1 MPERDGH
8 LATVE
13 DRNEWV
19 ATRPPEA
26 QGKRG
31 LWRGH
36 KNAQGFKP
44 GHDPRRHLRGP
55 FDGARQK
62 SIEAIASQHAQE
74 AVDVLRSVYSD
85 ESAPHTARV
94 QAAKEMLDRGHG
106 KPVDRV
112 AIAQINDQAGGGKVL
127 TRDELMLRLS
137 QKFAGEVSEPVTEI
151 IEHRAD
157 TDPAPHPMCETVELG
172 DVEGQD
178 TPHPFSE
185 TNDENVD

>member
-1 MPERDGH
+1 MRAVVKD
-8 LATVE
+8 ATIRVQ
-13 DRNEWV
+13 
-19 ATRPPEA
+19 EA
-26 QGKRG
+26 ESQGRG
-31 LWRGH
+31 
-36 KNAQGFKP
+36 KP
-44 GHDPRRHLRGP
+44 GPKVGGFNPGAFKTGPDPRRHLNGP

-62 SIEAIASQHAQE
+62 SIEALASQYAQE
-74 AVDVLRSVYSD
+74 VVDVLRSLYLD
-85 ESAPHTARV
+85 ETAPPAVRL
-94 QAAKEMLDRGHG
+94 AAGKEMLDRGHG

-157 TDPAPHPMCETVELG
+157 TDLTPHTMCETVELG